1 MIQRRRSPGQERRS
15 RVLLEVAP
23 RGFEEFRPGEHHV
36 DRRRQPSAERRLSKP
51 RGATSGSIP
60 ARLISRAA
68 MDDRKMN
75 PSLPKHPHTPSIVRT
90 IRIAY
95 MYGAKL
101 YHTYGVL
108 TAGGTH
114 RTIGHT
120 RNRYETDTKAY
131 RPTKPTTKPTKKK
144 PVELSV
150 CSICIFAV
158 HVAAAV
164 CSSSSG
170 RYAVVLWDCPQ
181 VQGTSAKP
189 T

>member
-1 MIQRRRSPGQERRS
+1 MIKILGVQRFDKTLHCATHEWNARRAGMSTGLHAFACRPD
-15 RVLLEVAP
+15 EVAQVN
-23 RGFEEFRPGEHHV
+23 HHV
-36 DRRRQPSAERRLSKP
+36 NHS
-51 RGATSGSIP
+51 P
-60 ARLISRAA
+60 A
-68 MDDRKMN
+68 
-75 PSLPKHPHTPSIVRT
+75 KHPHTPSIVRT

-131 RPTKPTTKPTKKK
+131 RPTKPTTKPTQKK